1 MLQLLSVLLVLVIIW
16 SLLMLWRNERVC
28 KFRLRMIDENFEDY
42 KLLEDYDRMLYRFWI
57 PLKKERWLKK

>member
-16 SLLMLWRNERVC
+16 SLLMLWRNERVA

-42 KLLEDYDRMLYRFWI
+42 KLLEDYERMLYRFWI